1 MHGDNVSHPGRRMI
15 PPEPSANGHWIH
27 TAVDQYEGPL
37 VRYAARLTGSVET
50 ARDVVQETFLRLCRA
65 ERNEV
70 EPHLA
75 QWLFTVCRNHAIEVT
90 RKETRMKTLNEDTA
104 GETRSAEPCQTGAI
118 EARET
123 VGQLLQLLASLPANQ
138 QEVVRLKFQNG
149 LSYREISEVTQLSVT
164 NVGYLL
170 HTAIQ
175 TLRRK
180 MQVE

>member
-1 MHGDNVSHPGRRMI
+1 MHGDDIPSGRDSMK
-15 PPEPSANGHWIH
+15 PPEPSANGHWAH
-27 TAVDQYEGPL
+27 AAVDQYEGPL
-37 VRYAARLTGSVET
+37 VRYAARLTGSIES

-65 ERNEV
+65 ERAKV

-75 QWLFTVCRNHAIEVT
+75 QWLFTVCRNRALELG
-90 RKETRMKTLNEDTA
+90 RKETRMKVLVETPVCEPASDHSAGIETQETTSEILRLLETLPD
-104 GETRSAEPCQTGAI
+104 
-118 EARET
+118 
-123 VGQLLQLLASLPANQ
+123 NQ

-149 LSYREISEVTQLSVT
+149 LSYREISEVTELSVT

-180 MQVE
+180 MRVEER